1 MREKR
6 CMLVIS
12 FRTTTAAMAMETL
25 CQKEGIDG
33 RIIPLPREISAD
45 CGLAWR
51 AELSQRKE
59 LEELMRRGN
68 IESAGMYEV
77 MA

>member
-6 CMLVIS
+6 LRLVIS

-25 CQKEGIDG
+25 CQAEGVSG

-51 AELSQRKE
+51 GELSQREE
-59 LEELMRRGN
+59 LETLMRREN
-68 IESAGMYEV
+68 IDAVGIYEV
-77 MA
+77 MV